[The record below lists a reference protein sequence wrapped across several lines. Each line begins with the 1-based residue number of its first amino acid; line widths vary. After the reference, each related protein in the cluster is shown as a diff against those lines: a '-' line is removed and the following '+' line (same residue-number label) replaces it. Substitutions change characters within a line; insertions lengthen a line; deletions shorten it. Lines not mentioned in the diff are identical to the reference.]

1 MTDRPLQRLAD
12 FENAEAASLLGFS
25 FPSTGDLVWPYVRMD
40 VLLAAADA
48 LLDGDSWPAFRRP
61 DMKERAREAAKAQPL
76 RRAWAVWRHD
86 ARRAREPRPI
96 AIFANSMP
104 AIRERGAF
112 YNRHCDYL
120 AHAAPDHT
128 LIVERMNCPDVRRPR
143 SFEPVYYRDAILA
156 KARWA
161 ARKRGCAAGD
171 SAAADRFVAFL
182 RERLPC
188 PFKPEDFERLRASL
202 LALAG
207 GLPVL
212 HAEYGA
218 LLESLKPRVILLPLA
233 YLGRDCALIRAA
245 KRLGI
250 PVAEFQHGMTPP
262 ALSEYRLP
270 EALCADAHYREHC
283 ADHLLTFG
291 SYWSGIAHVPAKVRV
306 LGYPHFTERKP
317 ERNASRDSR
326 ILLLVSQ
333 LHHSP
338 HLLQLAA
345 DLAARARDGGWRIVF
360 KLHPREYHLAARYRH
375 LADLPNVTLAASGH
389 LQDYLADAD
398 ALVGSHSTSLYEA
411 LALGIRVFAHA
422 TDRSNALLDTDL
434 FETFSTADELWSLVS
449 GPRRKAAPDP
459 ETLFSGRWREN
470 YAEFL
475 HDACGPSADLWIRP
489 ANPTVRT

>member
-1 MTDRPLQRLAD
+1 MTDRPLQCLAD
-12 FENAEAASLLGFS
+12 FENAEAANLLGFR
-25 FPSTGDLVWPYVRMD
+25 FPSAGDLVWPYVRMD
-40 VLLAAADA
+40 VLRAAADA
-48 LLDGDSWPAFRRP
+48 LLGGDSRTPFRQP

-86 ARRAREPRPI
+86 ARRAREARPI

-104 AIRERGAF
+104 AIREHGAF

-120 AHAAPDHT
+120 AHAAPGHT
-128 LIVERMNCPDVRRPR
+128 LLVERMNCPDVRRPR
-143 SFEPVYYRDAILA
+143 SFEPVCYRDAILA
-156 KARWA
+156 QARWA

-171 SAAADRFVAFL
+171 SAVADRFVAFL

-188 PFKPEDFERLRASL
+188 PFTPEAFERLRASL

-218 LLESLKPRVILLPLA
+218 LLAALKPQIVLLPLA

-250 PVAEFQHGMTPP
+250 PVAEFQHGMTSP

-270 EALCADAHYREHC
+270 EALCADALYREHC

-291 SYWSGIAHVPAKVRV
+291 SYWSGIARAPSKVRV

-317 ERNASRDSR
+317 GRNAARDFR
-326 ILLLVSQ
+326 TLLIVSQ
-333 LHHSP
+333 MDHSP
-338 HLLQLAA
+338 HLPQLAA
-345 DLAARARDGGWRIVF
+345 NLAARARDGGWRIVY
-360 KLHPREYHLAARYRH
+360 KLHPREYHLADRYRH
-375 LADLPNVTLAASGH
+375 LAELPNVTLAASRS

-398 ALVGSHSTSLYEA
+398 VLVGSHSTSLYEA

-422 TDRSNALLDTDL
+422 TDRSNALLDTNL

-449 GPRRKAAPDP
+449 GPRRKTAPDP

-470 YAEFL
+470 YAGFL
-475 HDACGPSADLWIRP
+475 HDVCGPSADLWIRP
-489 ANPTVRT
+489 PNPTVRT